1 MCPCSCGADKI
12 SSVLIEKL
20 QKVRNIIGRPIIIT
34 SGARCEFY
42 NTSIKAC
49 MNSSHI
55 PDGYGIGNAVD
66 IACTTSKYRYEL
78 IQVAQKFFNR
88 IGISGGVYGGFVH
101 LDVDREK
108 VQEVMW
114 LY

>member
-1 MCPCSCGADKI
+1 MRNNCIFKSCGLFTVILLTMLLFSCDNRTPTKSDSSST
-12 SSVLIEKL
+12 SSVNFNLE
-20 QKVRNIIGRPIIIT
+20 IT
-34 SGARCEFY
+34 AQPY
-42 NTSIKAC
+42 AT
-49 MNSSHI
+49 
-55 PDGYGIGNAVD
+55 DGGGNAVD
-66 IACTTSKYRYEL
+66 IACSTSKHRYEL
-78 IQVAQKFFNR
+78 VQVAQKFFNR